1 MQLNQ
6 LIYFTEVV
14 NAKSISKAAQ
24 KLHVSQ
30 PSLSTTIKNMEEEL
44 GQPLFKRTKYGVI
57 PTTFGLTVYNDFIEF
72 KKKMDCWYSPKN
84 TLSSCSNGSIHLSVM
99 PSASQYFWENIIFP
113 FNEQYSNIKF
123 YLYNTFPQTL
133 LSDLENGQTNIAV
146 LSLPTYIE
154 EQMLNFIAQK
164 GWHYKHIF
172 TDERVLCISCDHPL
186 AQKDRLSL
194 KDLKQLSLVYYSV
207 QGDVISK
214 EYEKYFDSS
223 YRVASYND
231 VFHFIRLNKAVFLPC
246 NELSQFENY
255 RQQGIFKI
263 FSIPVTD
270 ISNQVPIYAVSTDTL
285 STCEQF
291 FYDYLLNF
299 WAEKTSSSHKE

>member
-14 NAKSISKAAQ
+14 NSKSISKAAQ

-30 PSLSTTIKNMEEEL
+30 PSLSTTIKNMENEL
-44 GQPLFKRTKYGVI
+44 GQILFKRTKYGVI
-57 PTTFGLTVYNDFIEF
+57 PTEFGLVVYNDFMEF
-72 KKKMDCWYSPKN
+72 KKKMDSWYSQKN
-84 TLSSCSNGSIHLSVM
+84 TLGRLNASIHLSIM

-113 FNEQYSNIKF
+113 FNELYPNIKF
-123 YLYNTFPQTL
+123 YLYDIFPQTL
-133 LSDLENGQTNIAV
+133 LSDLENGQPNIAV
-146 LSLPTYIE
+146 LSIPVYIE
-154 EQMLNFIAQK
+154 EHLLNLVEQK
-164 GWHYKHIF
+164 NWHYKHIF

-186 AQKDRLSL
+186 AQKNSL
-194 KDLKQLSLVYYSV
+194 TLEDLKQLSLVYYSIS
-207 QGDVISK
+207 GDVISK
-214 EYEKYFDSS
+214 EYEKYFASS

-231 VFHFIRLNKAVFLPC
+231 IFHFIRLNKAVFLPC

-270 ISNQVPIYAVSTDTL
+270 ITNTVPIYAIATNTL
-285 STCEQF
+285 SECEQF
-291 FYDYLLNF
+291 FYNYLLTF
-299 WAEKTSSSHKE
+299 FHKK

>member
-1 MQLNQ
+1 
-6 LIYFTEVV
+6 
-14 NAKSISKAAQ
+14 
-24 KLHVSQ
+24 
-30 PSLSTTIKNMEEEL
+30 
-44 GQPLFKRTKYGVI
+44 
-57 PTTFGLTVYNDFIEF
+57 
-72 KKKMDCWYSPKN
+72 
-84 TLSSCSNGSIHLSVM
+84 
-99 PSASQYFWENIIFP
+99 
-113 FNEQYSNIKF
+113 
-123 YLYNTFPQTL
+123 
-133 LSDLENGQTNIAV
+133 
-146 LSLPTYIE
+146 
-154 EQMLNFIAQK
+154 MLNFIAQK